1 MVKAARGFAANW
13 VARNAMRAAAAVAAF
28 GLCAAMAAPQ
38 DPQPGAAPG
47 KALHAPAGT
56 VKGAKAKADDPAK
69 PQAAKSEPGK
79 SEPGKPEPGKTE
91 TGKADGAVAPEPPP
105 PPYEPQILRL
115 AEILG
120 ALAYLDDLCG
130 SKSDWRVRMQQFLEA
145 EAKTPERK
153 ERFAGSFNRSFH
165 DYEQSYQTCTPNA
178 QIIIGRFLSEGGRLA
193 RDVVNRFSAS

>member
-1 MVKAARGFAANW
+1 MKAARGFAANW

-38 DPQPGAAPG
+38 DPQPGAAPA